1 MDNDIVGLGLGFSS
15 SSGVAVTNDSRS
27 ISFVQSSN
35 KDQHEN
41 TYSIQHEMQQPLSMS
56 TLPLHEYQQYP
67 YNTIYYSSAA
77 GAPPSSSMIVS
88 SSLPPSVCIQQPP
101 PIPNP
106 YQSSSTAMGMQQY
119 SLPTFQPPQGI
130 PPQVASYH
138 PPPIIPIQHN
148 PSTTAPIS
156 IPNNVLKKE
165 EHVQNNNDDDPLEK
179 ARKIAMRFHQESTNI
194 TDSSIPANINYTEQR
209 KEHFQKE
216 DQKLRHFQLK
226 NYQYVMRQEEK
237 ELRHSVDC
245 MNQMTAYEERQ
256 DLQLQLQKEQY
267 KQRQLQM
274 HQKQQQREQIGML
287 NEGSCGIGTKEQRK
301 AEHVRKRQHYDS
313 SNTNSNNAS
322 TSNKQKTT
330 ALRTSIYLSNLTTD
344 GSCTERTLQ
353 SLFCLYGRLD
363 RVVMYR
369 NRTNGELKGDGLIV
383 FGRDAAEEYRVKN
396 NDNSIDLVESVCT
409 QVRMDLYLF
418 IFMCLYPFISKAS
431 LIC

>member
-1 MDNDIVGLGLGFSS
+1 MDNDVVGLGLGFSS

-27 ISFVQSSN
+27 ISFVQSN

-41 TYSIQHEMQQPLSMS
+41 NIQHEMLQPLQSMS
-56 TLPLHEYQQYP
+56 TLPIHQQQQYS
-67 YNTIYYSSAA
+67 YNNSIPSSADGVPPYSST
-77 GAPPSSSMIVS
+77 SSTSQLIS
-88 SSLPPSVCIQQPP
+88 SSLPPPVCIQQPP

-138 PPPIIPIQHN
+138 PPPIPMQQHN
-148 PSTTAPIS
+148 PSTTAPIT
-156 IPNNVLKKE
+156 IPTNVLKKE
-165 EHVQNNNDDDPLEK
+165 EYAQKNNDDDPLEK

-194 TDSSIPANINYTEQR
+194 IDSSIPTNINYTEQR

-216 DQKLRHFQLK
+216 DQKLKSFQLK
-226 NYQYVMRQEEK
+226 NYQYVMKQTEK

-256 DLQLQLQKEQY
+256 DLQLQLQKEQHR
-267 KQRQLQM
+267 QRQLQM
-274 HQKQQQREQIGML
+274 HQKQQQREQIGIL

-330 ALRTSIYLSNLTTD
+330 ALRSSITMADADDDLLDAFFDDVDNAVKAAKKGDKNEADTSITKQPSKD
-344 GSCTERTLQ
+344 DE
-353 SLFCLYGRLD
+353 
-363 RVVMYR
+363 
-369 NRTNGELKGDGLIV
+369 
-383 FGRDAAEEYRVKN
+383 AEEERPVKRIKV
-396 NDNSIDLVESVCT
+396 SVESIVASS
-409 QVRMDLYLF
+409 V
-418 IFMCLYPFISKAS
+418 PVNSSISAP
-431 LIC
+431 